1 MEDAMKVSD
10 ILKTKG
16 DAVET
21 IQSWCSLTEA
31 VARLAGPP
39 PIGALVVCDDGRGHL
54 DGLITERDILRGLN
68 TLGPDISR
76 CQVADVMIHH
86 VPVCA
91 PEDTLAE
98 LMSKMTVSR
107 HRHLPVVE
115 QGIVCGLVSIG
126 DVVRHRLRE
135 MQLQTDVMR
144 DMYIATR

>member
-1 MEDAMKVSD
+1 MKVSD

-16 DAVET
+16 SAVET
-21 IQSWCSLTEA
+21 IQSWCSLSEA
-31 VARLAGPP
+31 VARLVGPP

-54 DGLITERDILRGLN
+54 SGLVTERDIIRGLQAV
-68 TLGPDISR
+68 GSDISQG
-76 CQVADVMIHH
+76 QVADVMTHH
-86 VPVCA
+86 VPVCG

-115 QGIVCGLVSIG
+115 EGTVRGLVSIG